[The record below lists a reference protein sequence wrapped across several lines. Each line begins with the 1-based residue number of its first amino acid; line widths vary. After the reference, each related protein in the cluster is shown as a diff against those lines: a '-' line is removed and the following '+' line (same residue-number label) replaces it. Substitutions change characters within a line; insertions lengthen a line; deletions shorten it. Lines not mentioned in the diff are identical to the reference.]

1 MGVRLLYVL
10 DITLHEGEGGG
21 GWEPRYVDAL
31 WSHPSLCIKKMN
43 GSK

>member
-1 MGVRLLYVL
+1 MYYIYPVRRGV
-10 DITLHEGEGGG
+10 GGG
-21 GWEPRYVDAL
+21 GGEPRYVDAL